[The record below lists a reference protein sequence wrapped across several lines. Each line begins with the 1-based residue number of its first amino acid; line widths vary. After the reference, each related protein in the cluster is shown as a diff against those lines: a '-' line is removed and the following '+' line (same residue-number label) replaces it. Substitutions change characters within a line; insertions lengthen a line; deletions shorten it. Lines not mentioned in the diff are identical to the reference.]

1 MHWHA
6 LHDCR
11 RIRAAAAWP
20 SEPNH
25 ILGCSIRLLLPH
37 DVCTGTCACVCGPHE
52 TYRPC
57 LCAVLQSIAIRYVS
71 MATSRVSLQSRYVS
85 METVRVPWQRWSRK
99 IFSTVEPPR
108 GTTPSVCS
116 AIVLNELSEKQ
127 RPCETRPSLLSQR
140 ANHPPPRT
148 NLHLRTRDSPRK
160 KKLKIEM
167 RRWRSPKRR

>member
-1 MHWHA
+1 MRCMTVVGSGRQPLGQVSPIISWGA
-6 LHDCR
+6 R
-11 RIRAAAAWP
+11 
-20 SEPNH
+20 S
-25 ILGCSIRLLLPH
+25 GCSCPTTCVQGHVHAYVVLTKRTGPVSAPSFSPLPS
-37 DVCTGTCACVCGPHE
+37 VTF
-52 TYRPC
+52 
-57 LCAVLQSIAIRYVS
+57 
-71 MATSRVSLQSRYVS
+71 
-85 METVRVPWQRWSRK
+85 PWQHRVFRYKVVTFPWK
-99 IFSTVEPPR
+99 QFVFLATVVEENFFSTVEPPR